1 MRARLGTSDVAR
13 LILGRDWSRTPLGPI
28 EDWSDALVR
37 ALELILHSEFQLA
50 IYWGPELIMLYNDA
64 ECVPLGDAHPAALGQ
79 PARVVLSDIWDDVG
93 PLLERVL
100 ATGRPTWSEDAPL
113 TRWRWGMN
121 EEAFYTWSYSPIA
134 GEGGVPEGV
143 LLVTTET
150 TRRVLGERRLRTL
163 YALASKTANQRSV
176 EDVWQ
181 ESVDAL
187 VEDPGIFAAE
197 LHLVAR
203 GAAACAASA
212 ARPDRSEPLRR
223 VSAPS
228 IGGAVLAG
236 EATIERLEATEAG
249 REPPPALLLP
259 FKVSAVSPAVPV
271 LVLYLSPRRR
281 LERGE
286 FDYTQLLVGQIAAA
300 ASNAAAFELER
311 NRVREEAAG
320 QERKRIERDLH
331 DSIQRQLVG
340 ARLVTELT
348 RGLTGNDPAR
358 ADRLLGELSAQLL
371 TASAELRQIIAG
383 QYPSLLNTQGVV
395 AAVRAST
402 ERARLAVAVDGDV
415 GRFDVA
421 SESEL
426 YHAVIEA
433 IQNAFKHAGPDCR
446 VGVRFRRRGDRV
458 AALVSDSGVGF
469 HAGSVVPGH
478 GIRNMEERL
487 EALGGTCRVRS
498 TLGRGTSVRF
508 HLPVRP

>member
-1 MRARLGTSDVAR
+1 
-13 LILGRDWSRTPLGPI
+13 
-28 EDWSDALVR
+28 
-37 ALELILHSEFQLA
+37 
-50 IYWGPELIMLYNDA
+50 
-64 ECVPLGDAHPAALGQ
+64 
-79 PARVVLSDIWDDVG
+79 
-93 PLLERVL
+93 
-100 ATGRPTWSEDAPL
+100 
-113 TRWRWGMN
+113 
-121 EEAFYTWSYSPIA
+121 
-134 GEGGVPEGV
+134 
-143 LLVTTET
+143 
-150 TRRVLGERRLRTL
+150 
-163 YALASKTANQRSV
+163 
-176 EDVWQ
+176 
-181 ESVDAL
+181 
-187 VEDPGIFAAE
+187 
-197 LHLVAR
+197 
-203 GAAACAASA
+203 
-212 ARPDRSEPLRR
+212 
-223 VSAPS
+223 
-228 IGGAVLAG
+228 
-236 EATIERLEATEAG
+236 
-249 REPPPALLLP
+249 
-259 FKVSAVSPAVPV
+259 
-271 LVLYLSPRRR
+271 
-281 LERGE
+281 
-286 FDYTQLLVGQIAAA
+286 
-300 ASNAAAFELER
+300 
-311 NRVREEAAG
+311 
-320 QERKRIERDLH
+320 
-331 DSIQRQLVG
+331 
-340 ARLVTELT
+340 VTELT